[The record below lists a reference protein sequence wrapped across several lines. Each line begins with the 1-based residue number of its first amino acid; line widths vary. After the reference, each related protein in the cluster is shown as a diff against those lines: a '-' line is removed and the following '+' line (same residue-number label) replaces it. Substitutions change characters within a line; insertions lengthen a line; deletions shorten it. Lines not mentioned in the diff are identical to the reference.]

1 MPEMFCQSRFFGE
14 LDDQP
19 VTHYTL
25 RNSNG
30 MSISVINYGA
40 TLVSVCVPNSH
51 GTLHELTLGF
61 DHLEEYLASNFYFG
75 ATIGR
80 VANRIDNAHFSYQK
94 QDYFLSKNK
103 GYSHHL
109 HGGEKGL
116 DKVLWQT
123 EVAIQGDKA
132 SVEFSYL
139 SPDGDQGYPG
149 NLEIKT
155 TYSLTLA
162 NELKISFQ
170 AKTDQITPVD
180 LTNHAYWNLAGAGC
194 GTVLDHVLQ
203 IFADHYVLTDKEL
216 LSTGQIAA
224 VESTPYDFREPHHL
238 GERLNDIP
246 IGGYDVCFVLP
257 VTTNRNPRFVA
268 QIKEPISGRILEIYT
283 TQPGLQFYTGNS
295 LKDHPIS
302 SGFFTQ
308 RYGGFCMETQNFP
321 GAVNYSQFPSPF
333 LLPGD
338 LYQHETIYRLIW

>member
-1 MPEMFCQSRFFGE
+1 MPEMFCQPRVFGE
-14 LDDQP
+14 LEGQP
-19 VTHYTL
+19 VTQYTL
-25 RNSNG
+25 RNPSG

-40 TLVSVCVPNSH
+40 TLISVRVPGSR

-61 DHLEEYLASNFYFG
+61 DRFDEYLASDFYFG

-80 VANRIDNAHFSYQK
+80 VANRIANAHFSYRK
-94 QDYFLSKNK
+94 KDYFLSKNK

-116 DKVLWQT
+116 DKVIWQT
-123 EVAIQGDKA
+123 EVTIQRDKA

-155 TYSLTLA
+155 TYSLNLA

-170 AKTDQITPVD
+170 AKADRITPVD

-203 IFADHYVLTDKEL
+203 MAADRYVLTDKEL
-216 LSTGQIAA
+216 LSTGQIAE
-224 VESTPYDFREPHHL
+224 VENTPYDFREPRHL
-238 GERLNDIP
+238 GERLDDIP

-257 VTTNRNPRFVA
+257 VMANCDPRFVA
-268 QIKEPISGRILEIYT
+268 QIKEPISGRTLEVCT

-295 LKDHPIS
+295 LKNYPIS

-321 GAVNYSQFPSPF
+321 GAVHYAQFPSPF

-338 LYQHETIYRLIW
+338 LYQHETTYRLVW